1 MYNEPG
7 FFITL
12 ERFLMRITKKVFLD
26 LAMWMVAFGLSIG
39 LVFPWFVILL
49 GVPRPIAIQPGF
61 YAACLGAGAL
71 AGGVNFA
78 IARWV
83 VAPRIRVLADG
94 MHQVET
100 KLREMDANDAD
111 EMCTYKDCS
120 IPIDS
125 EDELGES
132 ARAFNRLVDTL
143 ANSLKTQ
150 DALRSFSK
158 MLAGTLELDI
168 LAQNS
173 LDMFLEHTGSVGG
186 AVLYDAGGEM
196 KVAANRGL
204 KDPTSVAKSD
214 HVKMAL
220 RSGLPQRVSIPKEIL
235 MDGVL
240 TDFRPQEI
248 FVLPASYKEIPLGVV
263 VLGKTKPYQAEEGI
277 RLELFRQSFGL
288 ALNNA
293 LMHDRLQRLA
303 ALDPLTGVYNRRFG
317 LGRFHEEFE
326 RAIRSSTPLGVL
338 MMDIDHFKSVN
349 DTYGHQVGDRILK
362 SIATL
367 TRSVLREGDILVR
380 YGGEEFLAILPA
392 ASSDDLRLIAE
403 RIRRSVEDSTAR
415 DGEQTIRTTLSIGGA
430 SFPHQNVEK
439 ESSLLQLAD
448 DSLYRA
454 KETGRNHV
462 VIANASGTENL
473 T

>member
-1 MYNEPG
+1 
-7 FFITL
+7 
-12 ERFLMRITKKVFLD
+12 MRITKKVFLD
-26 LAMWMVAFGLSIG
+26 LAIWMVTFGLSIG

-49 GVPRPIAIQPGF
+49 GVPKSTAIQPGF

-83 VAPRIRVLADG
+83 VAPRIRILANG
-94 MHQVET
+94 MHRVET
-100 KLREMDANDAD
+100 KLREMNETDAVN
-111 EMCTYKDCS
+111 MCSYENCS
-120 IPIDS
+120 ISVDS

-143 ANSLKTQ
+143 ANSLQTQ

-158 MLAGTLELDI
+158 MLAGTLELDP

-173 LDMFLEHTGSVGG
+173 LDMFLEHTGSMGG

-204 KDPTSVAKSD
+204 KDPIAVAKSD

-220 RSGLPQRVSIPKEIL
+220 RSGQPQRVGIPEEIL

-248 FVLPASYKEIPLGVV
+248 FVLPASYKGIPLGVV
-263 VLGKTKPYQAEEGI
+263 VLGKTKPYQSEEGI

-293 LMHDRLQRLA
+293 LTHERLQRLA

-392 ASSDDLRLIAE
+392 ASSEDLRLIAE
-403 RIRRSVEDSTAR
+403 RIRRSVEDSSVR
-415 DGEQTIRTTLSIGGA
+415 EGDQTIRVTLSIGGA
-430 SFPHQNVEK
+430 SYPHQNVEK
-439 ESSLLQLAD
+439 ESRLLQLAD

-454 KETGRNHV
+454 KETGRNRV
-462 VIANASGTENL
+462 VISNAMDSENP